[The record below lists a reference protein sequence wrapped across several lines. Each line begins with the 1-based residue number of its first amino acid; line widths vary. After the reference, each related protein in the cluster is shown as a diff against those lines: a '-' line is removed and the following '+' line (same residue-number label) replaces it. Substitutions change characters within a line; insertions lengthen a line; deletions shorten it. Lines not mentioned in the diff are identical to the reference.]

1 MRRFLSPL
9 LATFLL
15 VALAA
20 CGGSERP
27 ESTDNQTAEAGK
39 LVVYAGRSQALVEPI
54 VDRFREE
61 TGIDVQARYGRDA
74 ELLAA
79 LEEEGD
85 RSSADVFWANTAGA
99 LGAANN
105 AGLLTALPDSLLQK
119 PETFVPSSGLW
130 VPVTVRFRVLA
141 YNPKKVQADALP
153 TSVLDL
159 PSMTDLRGRIGWTP
173 TYSSFQDFVTAMEI
187 EHGTDSTRTW
197 LQGMKAL
204 DPKAYGS
211 NTPMLEALAA
221 GEIDVA
227 LTNHYYVL
235 RMLRGGG
242 EGEYEG
248 DEEEEEEEEEAME
261 GRAAPVAIHRF
272 APGDTGN
279 LALVTGAGV
288 LGTATHR
295 ENALRFLSYLLS
307 AEAQE
312 SAAETVHEYPIVRG
326 VRLPSYFLPFDEA
339 VSLSPALDFE
349 RLRDM
354 EGTLRLLRDED
365 LL

>member
-1 MRRFLSPL
+1 MPRFLSGL
-9 LATFLL
+9 LLTLCL

-20 CGGSERP
+20 CGGDDRP
-27 ESTDNQTAEAGK
+27 ATGEPAAEPGE

-61 TGIDVQARYGRDA
+61 TGIDVQVRYGRDA

-85 RSSADVFWANTAGA
+85 RSAADVFWANTSGA

-105 AGLLTALPDSLLQK
+105 AGLLTALPDSILQQ
-119 PETFVPSSGLW
+119 PEAFVPSSGLW
-130 VPVTVRFRVLA
+130 VPITTRFRVLA
-141 YNPKKVQADALP
+141 YNPQAVQEGALP

-159 PSMTDLRGRIGWTP
+159 PQQADLRGRIGWTP
-173 TYSSFQDFVTAMEI
+173 TYSSFQDFVTAMQI
-187 EHGTDSTRTW
+187 TYGTDTTQTW
-197 LQGMKAL
+197 LEGMKEL
-204 DPKAYGS
+204 EPKAYSS

-235 RMLRGGG
+235 RMLHGG
-242 EGEYEG
+242 EEGEFE
-248 DEEEEEEEEEAME
+248 DEEEEEEEEEME
-261 GRAAPVAIHRF
+261 GRDAPVAIHRF
-272 APGDTGN
+272 APGDVGN
-279 LALVTGAGV
+279 LALVTGASV

-295 ENALRFLSYLLS
+295 DNALRFLDYLLS
-307 AEAQE
+307 TEAQE
-312 SAAETVHEYPIVRG
+312 SAAETVHEYPVVRG
-326 VRLPSYFLPFDEA
+326 ATLPSYFMPFDEA
-339 VSLSPALDFE
+339 VRLGPDLDFE